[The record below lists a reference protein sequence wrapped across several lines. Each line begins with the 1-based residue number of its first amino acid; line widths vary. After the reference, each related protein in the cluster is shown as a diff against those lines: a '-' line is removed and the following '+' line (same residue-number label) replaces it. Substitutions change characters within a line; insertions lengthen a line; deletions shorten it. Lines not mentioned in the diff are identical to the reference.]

1 MHYHPAYA
9 MAVLC
14 TVGGIA
20 GYASKK
26 SVPSIV
32 SGVGIGMG
40 YAVGGY
46 LIQKEKSY
54 GNETALVASIL
65 LGGVMIPRM
74 VKYGRPIPLSLSI
87 LSVGIGTY
95 YGKKVYDNMVYVKN
109 NENVDDTKKT

>member
-14 TVGGIA
+14 TVGGVA

-46 LIQKEKSY
+46 LLQKEKNY
-54 GNETALVASIL
+54 GNETAFAGI
-65 LGGVMIPRM
+65 MIPRM
-74 VKYGRPIPLSLSI
+74 VKYGRPIPISLSI

-95 YGKKVYDNMVYVKN
+95 YGKKVYDNMVYVKSN
-109 NENVDDTKKT
+109 DNVDDKKT